1 MDKHF
6 RSNSR
11 TLHDG
16 TFRGE
21 VAEEG
26 GNTAGFT
33 VRFVD
38 RTNDFFVFVFCVGN
52 VFSNRLASNGHQV
65 GLEKSFFVELFHH
78 CRNAAGFIEL
88 FNKVRTGRRKM
99 AEVRSFFRDFVCQVH
114 VELVAAFMSNS
125 RQMQHGVRRAA

>member
-6 RSNSR
+6 RSNSG

-38 RTNDFFVFVFCVGN
+38 RTNDFFVFVFCVSN
-52 VFSNRLASNGHQV
+52 VFSNRLACNGHEV
-65 GLEKSFFVELFHH
+65 CLEQSFLIKLFHYGRNTARFVEF
-78 CRNAAGFIEL
+78 
-88 FNKVRTGRRKM
+88 FNKVGACRREM
-99 AEVRSFFRDFVCQVH
+99 AKIRCFFRDFICQVH

>member
-6 RSNSR
+6 RSNSG

-52 VFSNRLASNGHQV
+52 VFSNRLASNGHEV
-65 GLEKSFFVELFHH
+65 CLEQSFLIKLFHYGRNTAGFVEF
-78 CRNAAGFIEL
+78 
-88 FNKVRTGRRKM
+88 FNKVGAGRREM
-99 AEVRSFFRDFVCQVH
+99 AKIRCFFRDFICQVH

>member
-11 TLHDG
+11 TLHNG
-16 TFRGE
+16 TFRSE

-26 GNTAGFT
+26 GNTAGFA
-33 VRFVD
+33 VGFVD
-38 RTNDFFVFVFCVGN
+38 RTNDLFVLVFCISN
-52 VFSNRLASNGHQV
+52 VFGNCLAGNRHQV
-65 GLEKSFFVELFHH
+65 GLEKSFLVELFHH

-114 VELVAAFMSNS
+114 VELVAAFMSDS
-125 RQMQHGVRRAA
+125 RQMQHGVRRAS